1 MSEATK
7 PLTYKHLT
15 TLRLD
20 VDSRNSAQ
28 IGATPEGR
36 RTIAPVSGGQFEGDR
51 LSGEVL
57 PGGAD
62 WVRFRSDGTMMIDV
76 RLTLQTDDGAS
87 IYLSYAGRFLGAATA
102 MADLAAGKT
111 LAPEDYSLVTVA
123 KFECGDEKYR
133 WLNDVIAVA
142 TGEQS
147 GFNPVYTIYEIG

>member
-1 MSEATK
+1 
-7 PLTYKHLT
+7 
-15 TLRLD
+15 
-20 VDSRNSAQ
+20 
-28 IGATPEGR
+28 
-36 RTIAPVSGGQFEGDR
+36 
-51 LSGEVL
+51 
-57 PGGAD
+57 
-62 WVRFRSDGTMMIDV
+62 
-76 RLTLQTDDGAS
+76 
-87 IYLSYAGRFLGAATA
+87 